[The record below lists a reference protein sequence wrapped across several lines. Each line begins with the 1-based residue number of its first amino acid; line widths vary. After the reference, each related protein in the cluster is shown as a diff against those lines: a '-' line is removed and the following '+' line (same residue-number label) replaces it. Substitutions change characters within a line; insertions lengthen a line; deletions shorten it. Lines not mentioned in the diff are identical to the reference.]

1 MSSSVLS
8 RRQFFGLAAASAAL
22 ASSANAEAASSTERD
37 FSQFSFTS
45 NGRTAKIF
53 SSAVTEPITI
63 LQISDS
69 HLYLDDERDAEYREF
84 SARMAKAYNH
94 TKRFSDGKETNP
106 TEMFAEIADYAK
118 DQKFDAI
125 ALTGDIVSFP
135 SLANVEFVKE
145 KMDLTETPY
154 FYSCGNHDWHYEGL
168 PGSEK
173 ELRDQWIEKRL
184 KPLYP
189 EGVDPLCYSRIVK
202 GVNLLLIDDSINEI
216 LPRQLEFL
224 RAELAKNLPTLVFLH
239 IPLFAPERDLDYA
252 IGHPDFNDV
261 HDRYW
266 ESERRPRW
274 PREGHTAVTYDF
286 RDEVVN
292 AKNVLGVFAG
302 HVHGTSLDLLNGTPS
317 NVVTAAYDGSTL
329 RIELQPFPKRPAP
342 RRD

>member
-1 MSSSVLS
+1 M
-8 RRQFFGLAAASAAL
+8 
-22 ASSANAEAASSTERD
+22 
-37 FSQFSFTS
+37 
-45 NGRTAKIF
+45 
-53 SSAVTEPITI
+53 
-63 LQISDS
+63 
-69 HLYLDDERDAEYREF
+69 
-84 SARMAKAYNH
+84 
-94 TKRFSDGKETNP
+94 
-106 TEMFAEIADYAK
+106 
-118 DQKFDAI
+118 
-125 ALTGDIVSFP
+125 SFP

-184 KPLYP
+184 KQLYP

-286 RDEVVN
+286 RDELVN